1 MRKNVIDRLIDTH
14 YGLKL
19 ESKTF
24 NLCVNILD
32 QFISKSNFEATTN
45 EKFEFRYLTFFFFEE
60 VKLTPLNWQQ
70 RDSNLRP

>member
-1 MRKNVIDRLIDTH
+1 MTMISPNSTNLKSVKLACGDMRKNVIDRLIDTH

-32 QFISKSNFEATTN
+32 QFISKSNFEATTK
-45 EKFEFRYLTFFFFEE
+45 EKFEFRYLT
-60 VKLTPLNWQQ
+60 
-70 RDSNLRP
+70 